1 MFDLL
6 AMAYGW
12 TFAAALVSA
21 LTELMALFDDLSLGQ
36 PVCAE
41 TKNRDNVFI

>member
-21 LTELMALFDDLSLGQ
+21 LTELIALFDDFSLDQ